1 MINHWWFTRPKR
13 ALDSVPEVLAVFA
26 NNALNI
32 EWEGQRQKHLQLE
45 DALENSGLKRVG
57 QRRDHTGGGGRT
69 YLAWLKSLGLVFTQE
84 SSKKLYLTLAG
95 EALMSGDSP
104 VAVITNQVL
113 KYQFPSSFSLGQRVN
128 VDTRFKIHPFLFL
141 LALLD
146 DSRIKYLTQEE
157 IAKIVI
163 TEAETPKSFEKVVAR
178 IIAFRNY
185 GDSLFPEGYFEE
197 NFNATFDKLNDV
209 ANTIINWLNYTQL
222 IEREKSQREGS
233 KIEILADREA
243 DVKAILSQRY
253 PLIDRPGQHEYF
265 QRKYGIDPRH
275 SKDTRNL
282 EGTSSI
288 TPRMLIE
295 AKVKTAYIA
304 ESLKTPITSITT
316 ELIDKITIQTGVD
329 ASLVEDILLK
339 YYATGSLSAFMT
351 EYFNMAFKGT
361 ECATEFEKATC
372 TLFSEVF
379 KFQTKHVGPIGLTP
393 DVLIVSD
400 ADGYQAIL
408 DNKAYSKY
416 SINND
421 HHNRMVHNYI
431 NGLANYSQSSA
442 PLAFYSY
449 IAGGFG
455 NRINEQLA
463 HIYDETGVKGSAIT
477 VSNMIKLVEQN
488 VSKPVTHQ
496 DIRRIFSVGRR
507 IQLSDFQ

>member
-275 SKDTRNL
+275 SKDTRKRKQY
-282 EGTSSI
+282 ETY
-288 TPRMLIE
+288 M
-295 AKVKTAYIA
+295 
-304 ESLKTPITSITT
+304 
-316 ELIDKITIQTGVD
+316 DK
-329 ASLVEDILLK
+329 
-339 YYATGSLSAFMT
+339 
-351 EYFNMAFKGT
+351 
-361 ECATEFEKATC
+361 ECTDCE
-372 TLFSEVF
+372 
-379 KFQTKHVGPIGLTP
+379 
-393 DVLIVSD
+393 
-400 ADGYQAIL
+400 
-408 DNKAYSKY
+408 
-416 SINND
+416 
-421 HHNRMVHNYI
+421 
-431 NGLANYSQSSA
+431 
-442 PLAFYSY
+442 
-449 IAGGFG
+449 
-455 NRINEQLA
+455 
-463 HIYDETGVKGSAIT
+463 
-477 VSNMIKLVEQN
+477 
-488 VSKPVTHQ
+488 
-496 DIRRIFSVGRR
+496 
-507 IQLSDFQ
+507 